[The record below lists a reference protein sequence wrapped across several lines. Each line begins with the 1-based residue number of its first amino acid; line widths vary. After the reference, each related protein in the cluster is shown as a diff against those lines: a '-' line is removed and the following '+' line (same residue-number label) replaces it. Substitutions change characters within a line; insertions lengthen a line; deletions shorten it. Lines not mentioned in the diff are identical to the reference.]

1 LGNMVEISVMIEG
14 QDGLN
19 WPRWKRLAQTTEDG
33 GFDGLFRSDHFTNP
47 SGPYLDALEA
57 MTSLTWL
64 AAETKRIRFGTM
76 VSPVS
81 FRDPVTYA
89 WQSNAIDSL
98 SEGRLNIGL
107 GAGWQ
112 EREHTSFGFDL
123 LPVGERMD
131 RFSEGVQVV
140 RLLTRSSEPVSFSG
154 TYYQLQDAL
163 MMPKSFAPE
172 GAPIT
177 IGGAGPKRTL
187 PLVAA
192 YADEWNCVHMPVDRF
207 VERNALLDEEL
218 AKAGRKPS
226 DVRRTMMGTIY
237 IGKNDAAVTARLNG
251 KDKAEVLA
259 GGQFVGTPP
268 EIIEILQRYIDVGL
282 QGFKL
287 RILDLDDMASLE
299 LIAAEVIPHFR

>member
-1 LGNMVEISVMIEG
+1 MVEISVMIEG

-19 WPRWKRLAQTTEDG
+19 WPRWQRLARTTEDG
-33 GFDGLFRSDHFTNP
+33 GFDGLFRSDHFSNP
-47 SGPYLDALEA
+47 GGPYLDALEA

-81 FRDPVTYA
+81 FRDPVTLA

-98 SEGRLNIGL
+98 SGGRLNIGL

-112 EREHTSFGFDL
+112 EREHTSFGYDL
-123 LPVGERMD
+123 LEVRERMD
-131 RFSEGVQVV
+131 RFAEALQVV
-140 RLLTRSSEPVSFSG
+140 RLLTRSGEPVSFAG
-154 TYYQLQDAL
+154 TYYQLNDAQ
-163 MMPKSFAPE
+163 MMPKSHAPE

-177 IGGAGPKRTL
+177 IGGAGPKRTI
-187 PLVAA
+187 PLVAK

-207 VERNALLDEEL
+207 VERNALLNEEL
-218 AKAGRKPS
+218 AKIGRDAG
-226 DVRRTMMGTIY
+226 DVRRTMMGTIF
-237 IGKNDAAVTARLNG
+237 IGKDDAAVAAKLNG
-251 KDKAEVLA
+251 KDKTEVLA
-259 GGQFVGTPP
+259 SGQFAGTPA
-268 EIIEILQRYIDVGL
+268 EIVAILQRYIDAGL
-282 QGFKL
+282 DGVKL